1 MQAAGTKKSTAQG
14 GLIVVLGNGENKGI
28 NQKTGIIGG
37 REENKTKK
45 KVEELVGVEKKA
57 GGQPGGDEDKQE
69 GEPSATQSGLQVTI
83 KGSETGSLEA
93 DEQRLEIASIGA
105 PELRVSVL
113 TRGSGKPVKEG
124 DLEEAE
130 KDDVSISSDSEPMED
145 DDRCDEEEHVARE
158 IIRWMHLQ
166 DKSAEEMTNS
176 HDFVSPPL
184 KLLALATVDK
194 DVTDFLEILGL
205 ERSGMSQKSH
215 QKVGQNKALIPGKTV
230 TFEYSFRSRSRTG
243 FSLFRYHFIILHFTF
258 EKQTYFHEFT
268 IASLIV

>member
-1 MQAAGTKKSTAQG
+1 MQAAGTKKSSAQG
-14 GLIVVLGNGENKGI
+14 GLIVVLGNGENKGR

-105 PELRVSVL
+105 PELRISVL

-184 KLLALATVDK
+184 KLLALA
-194 DVTDFLEILGL
+194 L
-205 ERSGMSQKSH
+205 SKSLDH
-215 QKVGQNKALIPGKTV
+215 
-230 TFEYSFRSRSRTG
+230 
-243 FSLFRYHFIILHFTF
+243 HC
-258 EKQTYFHEFT
+258 KQHGPD
-268 IASLIV
+268 SLIRDKLWNVRAVDLLALYHLGNKEWKMGISWLGPG